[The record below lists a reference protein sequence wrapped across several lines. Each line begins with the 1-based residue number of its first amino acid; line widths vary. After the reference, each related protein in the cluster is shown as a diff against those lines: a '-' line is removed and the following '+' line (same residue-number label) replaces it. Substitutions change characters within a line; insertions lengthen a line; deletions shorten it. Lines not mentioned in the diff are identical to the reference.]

1 MRMLTDSSRP
11 GSARTMPWRSLPSSP
26 RPRSR
31 ITPAV
36 SPSPPGGSVSGTRL
50 ARLRHPTGGKSNDH
64 PQRGQRGTPM
74 SEGIVNTNGAAD
86 VRTDHQIVDD
96 DAAIA
101 FETRAGGGPR
111 PYS

>member
-1 MRMLTDSSRP
+1 
-11 GSARTMPWRSLPSSP
+11 
-26 RPRSR
+26 
-31 ITPAV
+31 
-36 SPSPPGGSVSGTRL
+36 
-50 ARLRHPTGGKSNDH
+50 
-64 PQRGQRGTPM
+64 M

-111 PYS
+111 PYSLVIRSSWIVSFEFVLPACRVLHREGCPAQSPFPYRSV